1 MVKLL
6 EKGDF
11 YSKIAKVSI
20 LLLLCAVA
28 RGAKEKERTRFIV
41 NLLIRRKGTLQN
53 NLAQLEGKEKETQ
66 EKLSKTNNVIISLFS
81 LFLFSRFHGNVV
93 LNKLVRILA
102 RTALHALHP

>member
-6 EKGDF
+6 EKGDL

-20 LLLLCAVA
+20 LLLLGAVA
-28 RGAKEKERTRFIV
+28 RGVKEKEGTRFTV
-41 NLLIRRKGTLQN
+41 NLLIRCKETLQN
-53 NLAQLEGKEKETQ
+53 NLVQLESKEKETQ
-66 EKLSKTNNVIISLFS
+66 EQLSKTNNVIISLFS

-102 RTALHALHP
+102 RTVLHALHP